1 MGPSA
6 LRHTLG
12 GLVQAMCRPITPAP
26 FPEPHSTHSKACLD
40 DGDSPGGGADR
51 ATASKGTCATLCVA
65 REAAACNRQAAFIG
79 VACSHSATTD
89 SRLVGIKG
97 GLHA

>member
-1 MGPSA
+1 
-6 LRHTLG
+6 
-12 GLVQAMCRPITPAP
+12 MCRPSARAR
-26 FPEPHSTHSKACLD
+26 FPETHSTHSKACLD
-40 DGDSPGGGADR
+40 DGDSLKGGADR
-51 ATASKGTCATLCVA
+51 ATASKGTCVTLCVA

-97 GLHA
+97 GLRA